1 MGLFIRKNPAKFY
14 ISPRKTK
21 IQAMKNPLSEIK
33 EFVFEDFVWNPAKK
47 ELLLHYSLDEKINFT
62 EKFTFNFNFA
72 GNFSRKELENA
83 FFGLWIMAG
92 ISYFKTCLPPKIRI
106 KKGGL
111 SKSQADFFTK
121 IYENGLGEFFVV
133 NKLNPHNRV
142 HFPVK
147 NPAKF
152 SKKNVV
158 GTGRDLSVS
167 LNNNTIVPIGG
178 GKDSLVTA
186 KILEKVGV
194 EFSTWHIGN
203 SPIIMDCVKK
213 INDVGTGRDLST
225 RDLQISREISPQLL
239 QLNKEG
245 ALNGHI
251 PISAILA
258 FASIIT
264 AILTDKKNIAFSNE
278 NSANFGNTEY
288 MEKEMNH
295 QYSKSLEFEKDFQN
309 YVAENISPNINYFS
323 FLRPLTEL
331 KIAEIFAETC
341 WDDFADKFS
350 SCNRNFHIAPLSRG
364 DKGGKSKWCLACP
377 KCAFVGLILSPFVE
391 KEKFRGIF
399 GNNFFDKPEL
409 QKYFAELLG
418 LSGHKPFECV
428 GEIAEAQKAAKL
440 AVSKYPELAKFTD
453 HFPAPDFDKDKFHE
467 HSMPENFARIWK
479 KYF

>member
-1 MGLFIRKNPAKFY
+1 
-14 ISPRKTK
+14 
-21 IQAMKNPLSEIK
+21 MKNPLSEIK

-72 GNFSRKELENA
+72 GNFSPEELENA

-92 ISYFKTCLPPKIRI
+92 ISYFKTCLPAKIRI

-133 NKLNPHNRV
+133 NELDPHDRI
-142 HFPVK
+142 HFPVQ
-147 NPAKF
+147 NPAN
-152 SKKNVV
+152 SYDLPLLA
-158 GTGRDLSVS
+158 GEGRGEVDKDLSPENS
-167 LNNNTIVPIGG
+167 NNTIVPIGG

-186 KILEKVGV
+186 KILEKAGV

-203 SPIIMDCVKK
+203 SPVIMDCVKK
-213 INDVGTGRDLST
+213 IHNSKFPLT
-225 RDLQISREISPQLL
+225 RGLGGSNLQISRGISPTLL
-239 QLNKEG
+239 KLNNEG

-258 FASIIT
+258 FLSVIT
-264 AILTDKKNIAFSNE
+264 AILTGKKNIAFSNE

-288 MEKEMNH
+288 MGKEMNH
-295 QYSKSLEFEKDFQN
+295 QYSKSLEFEKDFQK

-331 KIAEIFAETC
+331 KIAEIFAEIC

-399 GNNFFDKPEL
+399 GDNFFNDDSLSLGERAGVRA
-409 QKYFAELLG
+409 KYFAELLG

-453 HFPAPDFDKDKFHE
+453 HFPTPDFDKDKFHE
-467 HSMPENFARIWK
+467 HSMPKNFARIWK
-479 KYF
+479 KHF